1 MITFSLQSL
10 SQGCSTCRAQIISSN
25 KEDFTVGNGLNIGI
39 LFLMIIPYIIL
50 FFLFRKQIVHL
61 FKSLKA
67 KTWIKFGIR
76 SIVIIFE
83 EVLYN
88 LSRKMEGYGPMKS

>member
-25 KEDFTVGNGLNIGI
+25 KEDFTVGNGLNMGI

-67 KTWIKFGIR
+67 KT
-76 SIVIIFE
+76 
-83 EVLYN
+83 
-88 LSRKMEGYGPMKS
+88 

>member
-25 KEDFTVGNGLNIGI
+25 KEDFTIGNGLNMGI

-67 KTWIKFGIR
+67 KT
-76 SIVIIFE
+76 
-83 EVLYN
+83 
-88 LSRKMEGYGPMKS
+88 

>member
-39 LFLMIIPYIIL
+39 LFSMIIPYIIL

-67 KTWIKFGIR
+67 KT
-76 SIVIIFE
+76 
-83 EVLYN
+83 
-88 LSRKMEGYGPMKS
+88 

>member
-1 MITFSLQSL
+1 MAVCSRYRCCCLFHDRALLQLNTLYKIAFLGLTVMYALPSI
-10 SQGCSTCRAQIISSN
+10 SQGCSTCRAQIITSN
-25 KEDFTVGNGLNIGI
+25 KEDFTVGNGLNTGI

-67 KTWIKFGIR
+67 KT
-76 SIVIIFE
+76 
-83 EVLYN
+83 
-88 LSRKMEGYGPMKS
+88 

>member
-1 MITFSLQSL
+1 MFSLPSI
-10 SQGCSTCRAQIISSN
+10 SQGWSTCRAQIITSN
-25 KEDFTVGNGLNIGI
+25 KEDFTVGNGLNTGI

-67 KTWIKFGIR
+67 KT
-76 SIVIIFE
+76 
-83 EVLYN
+83 
-88 LSRKMEGYGPMKS
+88 

>member
-25 KEDFTVGNGLNIGI
+25 KEDFTIGNGLNMGI

-67 KTWIKFGIR
+67 K
-76 SIVIIFE
+76 S
-83 EVLYN
+83 
-88 LSRKMEGYGPMKS
+88 

>member
-1 MITFSLQSL
+1 MITFSLQSF

-25 KEDFTVGNGLNIGI
+25 KEDFTVGNGLNMGI

-67 KTWIKFGIR
+67 KT
-76 SIVIIFE
+76 
-83 EVLYN
+83 
-88 LSRKMEGYGPMKS
+88 

>member
-1 MITFSLQSL
+1 MYSLPSI
-10 SQGCSTCRAQIISSN
+10 SQGCSTSRAQIITSN
-25 KEDFTVGNGLNIGI
+25 KEDFTVGNGLNTGI

-67 KTWIKFGIR
+67 KT
-76 SIVIIFE
+76 
-83 EVLYN
+83 
-88 LSRKMEGYGPMKS
+88 

>member
-50 FFLFRKQIVHL
+50 FFLFRKQIAHL

-67 KTWIKFGIR
+67 KT
-76 SIVIIFE
+76 
-83 EVLYN
+83 
-88 LSRKMEGYGPMKS
+88 

>member
-67 KTWIKFGIR
+67 KT
-76 SIVIIFE
+76 
-83 EVLYN
+83 
-88 LSRKMEGYGPMKS
+88 